1 MNVKSKAEIKKM
13 MEEVYRRSVQLR
25 ENPHYKDLGAWTKY
39 QDAWHP
45 DEKSWLN
52 QRKKEWR
59 QVSKNLDLIH
69 DQNGKLPKRLRK
81 YHKELFFYGTIFKE
95 TRTADPSPFGSSQ
108 LFYLMWYFPEP
119 SEEIFREFCGAY
131 PAKGGELKRA
141 RQLLLDYSHLG
152 KGEYGLLGGREELFV
167 KVLVP
172 ELDCNQKL
180 VFHPNS
186 EELSEVS
193 PWTIFSSCIAAGRY
207 LLSSWPMEKW
217 SNPYLVG
224 QYLWDQFDYAFEH
237 YYDQI
242 SICNELGE
250 NRFLFGVP
258 KKRRPGSIHYL
269 FEVLRMVLDF
279 DERED
284 APRDNPAARALRER
298 LLTRFESRGFSPR
311 LMSIWNEVKA
321 HYESGSK
328 EPLWGLF

>member
-141 RQLLLDYSHLG
+141 RQLLLDYSYLG
-152 KGEYGLLGGREELFV
+152 KGAYGLLGGREALFA
-167 KVLVP
+167 KVLIP
-172 ELDCNQKL
+172 PLDCKQELIFQPNGEIL
-180 VFHPNS
+180 RDLWPLGVFTKCVHSSKGLLASRKS
-186 EELSEVS
+186 ENWPS
-193 PWTIFSSCIAAGRY
+193 PYIA
-207 LLSSWPMEKW
+207 
-217 SNPYLVG
+217 G
-224 QYLWDQFDYAFEH
+224 QYLWDQMDYAFEH
-237 YYDQI
+237 YYEQI
-242 SICNELGE
+242 STIDKYGK
-250 NRFLFGVP
+250 NRFLFADL
-258 KKRRPGSIHYL
+258 RRKMPSQISYL
-269 FEVLRMVLDF
+269 FDLLHMILDF